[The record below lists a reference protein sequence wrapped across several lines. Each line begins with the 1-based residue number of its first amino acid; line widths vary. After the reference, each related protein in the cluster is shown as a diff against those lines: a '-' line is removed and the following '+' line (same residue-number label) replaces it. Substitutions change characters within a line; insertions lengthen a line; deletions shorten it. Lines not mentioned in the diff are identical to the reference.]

1 MKVINL
7 AAWSGHHF
15 DYPHGALI
23 NMPGEIAIPRR
34 EAGLVR
40 DATAEELARLEIRTF
55 PGFVDDEEPE
65 LVGAHDESAK
75 RRDRRK

>member
-23 NMPGEIAIPRR
+23 NMPGDIAIPRR

-40 DATAEELARLEIRTF
+40 DATADEIESLELRLF
-55 PGFVDDEEPE
+55 PGFVDDEEIVVVE
-65 LVGAHDESAK
+65 DEAARP
-75 RRDRRK
+75 RRNRR